1 MNKFTIINPINS
13 AETKLTFS
21 KVGENTQILIEDGGA
36 IIDNQQ
42 LYELGVLFIALAG
55 DGVDYDAANELLN
68 GFDISDLPAYN
79 FSKQFVANSD
89 NASE

>member
-13 AETKLTFS
+13 AEIKLTFG

-42 LYELGVLFIALAG
+42 LYELGVLFISLAG
-55 DGVDYDAANELLN
+55 GKVDHDSAIDLLDA
-68 GFDISDLPAYN
+68 FDIPAFPVYSFAKFAVKDLI
-79 FSKQFVANSD
+79 K
-89 NASE
+89 